1 MKVGIFGGTFNPP
14 HMGHLIVAEW
24 SREALQL
31 DKVLFVP
38 AAISPHKID
47 LDIVEAHHRLEM
59 LSCAIQGNRYFD
71 FTDMEVQRGGIS
83 FTVDTLKALKERHQD
98 DVLSLLI
105 GADNLGDF
113 HTWKEPEV
121 ILTLAEVVV
130 LTRPGFSANGVDERF
145 EKSVSL
151 LEVPEIAIESRQIR
165 RRVKE
170 GRSIRYL
177 VPFPVEAYIQK
188 HGLYR

>member
-24 SREALQL
+24 AREVLQL
-31 DKVLFVP
+31 DKILFVP
-38 AAISPHKID
+38 AAVSPHKID

-71 FTDMEVQRGGIS
+71 FTDLEVQRGGIS
-83 FTVDTLKALKERHQD
+83 FTVDTLQVLKERHQD
-98 DVLSLLI
+98 DVLVLLI
-105 GADNLGDF
+105 GADNLLDF
-113 HTWKEPEV
+113 HTWKDPET
-121 ILTLAEVVV
+121 ILALAEVVV
-130 LTRPGFSANGVDERF
+130 LTRPGFVASADEGYMKR
-145 EKSVSL
+145 VSL

-177 VPFPVEAYIQK
+177 VPFPVEVYIQK
-188 HGLYR
+188 NGMYR